1 MQSPQWLQ
9 ETSTPGLQT
18 AASAVAL
25 GGRPQPGVSMNNR
38 RIWTIAAAVALIA
51 GAAGWWAFADSDD
64 AALITAPARVADLEK
79 TVQAVGRVHPKELVA
94 VGAQVSGQV
103 KRLHVV
109 LGQRVQAGDL
119 IAEVDSQ
126 PQRIALRSAEA
137 AANTLRA
144 QHAASQ
150 ARYVQAGRVYERQSQ
165 LVASRLVSQEGFEA
179 ARVARDT
186 ARSEMAALQAQID
199 QAVTQVETARINL
212 GYTRIV
218 SPSDGYIVAIVTKA
232 GQTLNSMQTT
242 PTIVMLAQMDTM
254 TVRAEIAEADVE
266 LVAPGQPLWFSTLG
280 PSGRRYESHLQQLE
294 PAPSSIADIATGNA
308 GGSAQTPKAVYYAGL
323 FDVANPGLKL
333 KPSMTVKVTLQL
345 ARAANA
351 LQVPLTALTDSEDK
365 GSNRGT
371 VQVVDA
377 KGRVTEREVSTGL
390 RTATAVQ
397 ILSGLKA
404 GENVVVGQ
412 APSGAEPEAASLLG
426 M

>member
-1 MQSPQWLQ
+1 MANRRTWIIA
-9 ETSTPGLQT
+9 T
-18 AASAVAL
+18 AVAL
-25 GGRPQPGVSMNNR
+25 
-38 RIWTIAAAVALIA
+38 AA
-51 GAAGWWAFADSDD
+51 GTAGWWAFADGDD

-79 TVQAVGRVHPKELVA
+79 TVQAVGRVNPKELVA

-103 KRLHVV
+103 QRLHVV
-109 LGQRVQAGDL
+109 LGQHVLAGDL

-137 AANTLRA
+137 AANALRA

-150 ARYVQAGRVYERQSQ
+150 VRYTQASRMYQRQSQ

-179 ARVARDT
+179 ARVARDA
-186 ARSEMAALQAQID
+186 ARADAAALQAQID

-218 SPSDGYIVAIVTKA
+218 SPSEGYIVAIVTKA

-242 PTIVMLAQMDTM
+242 PTIVMLAQLDTM

-266 LVAPGQPLWFSTLG
+266 LIAPGQPLWFSTLG
-280 PSGRRYESHLQQLE
+280 PSGRRYDARLQQLE
-294 PAPSSIADIATGNA
+294 PAPSSIADAASGNS
-308 GGSAQTPKAVYYAGL
+308 GGSAQAPKAVYYAGL
-323 FDVANPGLKL
+323 FDVANPGLML
-333 KPSMTVKVTLQL
+333 KPSMTVKVTIQL

-351 LQVPLTALTDSEDK
+351 LQVPLAALS
-365 GSNRGT
+365 GSGGKDGNVAT
-371 VQVVDA
+371 VQVIDG
-377 KGRVTEREVSTGL
+377 KGRARERTVTTGL

-412 APSGAEPEAASLLG
+412 APSGSDAEPTSLLG

>member
-1 MQSPQWLQ
+1 MH
-9 ETSTPGLQT
+9 
-18 AASAVAL
+18 ASRPMNKRRAWTIAV
-25 GGRPQPGVSMNNR
+25 
-38 RIWTIAAAVALIA
+38 IAAAVA
-51 GAAGWWAFADSDD
+51 GAAGWLTFSSGGEP
-64 AALITAPARVADLEK
+64 ALITAPARVADLER
-79 TVQAVGRVHPKELVA
+79 TVQAVGRVNPKELVA

-109 LGQRVQAGDL
+109 LGQRVQAGEL

-137 AANTLRA
+137 ATSTLRA

-150 ARYVQAGRVYERQSQ
+150 ARYAQASRVYERQAQ

-179 ARVARDT
+179 ARVARDA
-186 ARSEMAALQAQID
+186 ARSDMAALHAQID
-199 QAVTQVETARINL
+199 QALTQVETARINL

-218 SPSDGYIVAIVTKA
+218 SPSEGYIVAIVTKA

-266 LVAPGQPLWFSTLG
+266 LIAPGQPLWFSTLG
-280 PSGRRYESHLQQLE
+280 PDAHRYESHLQQLE
-294 PAPSSIADIATGNA
+294 PAPSSIADTATGNT
-308 GGSAQTPKAVYYAGL
+308 GGAVQAARAVYYAGL
-323 FDVANPGLKL
+323 FDVPNPGLRL
-333 KPSMTVKVTLQL
+333 KPSMTVKVTLRL

-351 LQVPLTALTDSEDK
+351 LQVPLTALVEPDG
-365 GSNRGT
+365 GSGNVGT
-371 VQVVDA
+371 VRVVDE
-377 KGRVTEREVSTGL
+377 KGRVHDRAVTTGL

-412 APSGAEPEAASLLG
+412 APGGGESEPAGLLG
-426 M
+426 I

>member
-1 MQSPQWLQ
+1 
-9 ETSTPGLQT
+9 
-18 AASAVAL
+18 
-25 GGRPQPGVSMNNR
+25 MNNR
-38 RIWTIAAAVALIA
+38 RTWIIAATLAVL
-51 GAAGWWAFADSDD
+51 AAGGSWWAFADGDD

-79 TVQAVGRVHPKELVA
+79 TVQAVGRVNPKELVA

-109 LGQRVQAGDL
+109 LGQHVQAGDL

-137 AANTLRA
+137 ATNTLRA

-150 ARYVQAGRVYERQSQ
+150 ARYSQALRTYDRQSQ

-179 ARVARDT
+179 ARVARDA
-186 ARSEMAALQAQID
+186 ARAEAAALQAQID

-218 SPSDGYIVAIVTKA
+218 SPSEGYIVAIVTKA

-266 LVAPGQPLWFSTLG
+266 LIAPGQPLWFSTLG

-294 PAPSSIADIATGNA
+294 PAPSSIADAASGNS

-323 FDVANPGLKL
+323 FDVANPGLML
-333 KPSMTVKVTLQL
+333 KPSMTVKVTIQL
-345 ARAANA
+345 ARVANA
-351 LQVPLTALTDSEDK
+351 LQVPLTALGESDDK
-365 GSNRGT
+365 SGNGAT
-371 VQVVDA
+371 VRVVDA
-377 KGRVTEREVSTGL
+377 KGRARERAVTTGL

-412 APSGAEPEAASLLG
+412 APSGNDAEPTSLLG